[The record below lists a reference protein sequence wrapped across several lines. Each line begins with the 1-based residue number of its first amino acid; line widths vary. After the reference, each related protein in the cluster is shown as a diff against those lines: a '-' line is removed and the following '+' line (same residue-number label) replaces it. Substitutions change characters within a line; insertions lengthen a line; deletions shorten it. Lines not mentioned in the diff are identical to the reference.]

1 MGDVDLQLEG
11 DDELEQMI
19 IEEKKKETMKNLMQ
33 EDAMID
39 LAELSQG
46 SEDEEAETEA
56 DADADKLGAQLA
68 GVNHAKPNAM
78 QMHLMFGNQES
89 KPDHNRQITIESE
102 TGK

>member
-39 LAELSQG
+39 LAELSQE
-46 SEDEEAETEA
+46 SEDEQAETDA
-56 DADADKLGAQLA
+56 DADADKLGA
-68 GVNHAKPNAM
+68 
-78 QMHLMFGNQES
+78 
-89 KPDHNRQITIESE
+89 
-102 TGK
+102 